1 MRIVYLIKKGLHCY
15 PPCLNQVLMLDD
27 LGVKLVVYHG
37 KNSSAVNSL
46 LDNRKIEHYEF
57 SSDID
62 SKNRMDSAINFV
74 KFCLELRKKFK
85 FDYGDTIW
93 FGNAE
98 TVLAVDRNALKNYK
112 YVLSVLEL
120 YDEGTIYDKKL
131 KKVLGDAAATICC
144 EKHRAAIMQSRYKL
158 SSVPYVLSNKPY
170 NDLGEPEI
178 KEQYLNII
186 NKHEGSFIVVYQG
199 VIAKDRPLNKIA
211 EALHIINDNN
221 IAFFVL
227 GKCSDE
233 YKKYIQGIYSRTE
246 FLGYVPAPEHLAITA
261 KCNLG
266 IANYDTRNLNN
277 VFCAPNKIYE
287 YARYGI
293 PMLCSLNVGLTE
305 TVGAYGAGICVDFN
319 DHKELVRAI
328 KDIQSHYDEFSNSA
342 LRLYNETE
350 NFSIMQE
357 IYEKI
362 SE

>member
-1 MRIVYLIKKGLHCY
+1 MRIIYLIKKGLHCY

-27 LGVKLVVYHG
+27 LGVNLVVYHG
-37 KNSSAVNSL
+37 KNSSMVNAL

-57 SSDID
+57 SSDTD
-62 SKNRMDSAINFV
+62 SKNRLESAINFV
-74 KFCLELRKKFK
+74 KFCLELRKKFT
-85 FDYGDTIW
+85 FDYEDIVW

-98 TVLAVDRNALKNYK
+98 TVLAVGRNTLKNYK

-120 YDEGTIYDKKL
+120 YDERTLYDRRL
-131 KKVLGDAAATICC
+131 KKVLGDAAVTICC

-158 SSVPYVLSNKPY
+158 PSMPFVLSNKPY
-170 NDLGEPEI
+170 SYLTEPEI

-199 VIAKDRPLNKIA
+199 VIAKDRPLNRIA
-211 EALHIINDNN
+211 EALNIINDKK
-221 IAFFVL
+221 IVFFVL

-233 YKKYIQGIYSRTE
+233 YKKYIQDIYPQTE
-246 FLGYVPAPEHLAITA
+246 FFGYVPAPEHLAITA

-293 PMLCSLNVGLTE
+293 PMLCSLNIGLME
-305 TVGAYGAGICVDFN
+305 TVGTYGAGKCVDFN
-319 DHKELVRAI
+319 EHQELIRAI
-328 KDIQSHYDEFSNSA
+328 KDIQSHYETFSNSA

-350 NFSIMQE
+350 NFSIMQK